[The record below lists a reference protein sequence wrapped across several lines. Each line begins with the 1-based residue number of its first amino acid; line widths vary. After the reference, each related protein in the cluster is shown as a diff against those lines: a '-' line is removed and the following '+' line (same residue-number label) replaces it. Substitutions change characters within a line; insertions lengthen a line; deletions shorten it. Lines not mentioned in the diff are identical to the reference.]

1 MNRRIFL
8 KNGVSMAGVGMLAP
22 HLMVNKTAGMYHIEQ
37 FTDEG
42 LSQFT
47 YAILFDKK
55 IVLIDPA
62 RDPQPFYDFADRND
76 AAIIAVIETHPHADF
91 VSSHAEIY
99 RKLKTRIYAS
109 EKLQAKYPHH
119 PVKDGDVIAL
129 NNHLLLK
136 ILDTPGHSPDSISI
150 VLRDNNIDRAVFT
163 GDALLFGD
171 VGRPDLRE
179 YGNNENE
186 QRASLA
192 KAMYHTVQNKYAPLD
207 DRVIVYP
214 AHGAGSLCGNA
225 IRNVKSST
233 IGEEK
238 KNNHAFHHANES
250 EFIVSI
256 LKDLPF
262 IPKYFPYDV
271 ELNRSGAGD
280 VQPGIKKVQLRDE
293 NFQPPERSLVVD
305 IRPKSDVQEA
315 YYPGAVYIPE
325 GTKFETW
332 LGTVI
337 APDKK
342 FYLAVQDKDAFH
354 TAVKK
359 LAKIGY
365 ESNIEGGF
373 VYTVKKPYPVF
384 LNGKSFSLN
393 DKDDYTIIDV
403 RNKKEYD
410 EDPIIAS
417 SVNIPLPELEKRLAE
432 VPKNKPIVVH
442 CASGYRSSIATS
454 IIRKEYPQ
462 LSILDLG
469 EEVTRI
475 KNKKS
480 TDH

>member
-1 MNRRIFL
+1 
-8 KNGVSMAGVGMLAP
+8 MAGWGMLAP
-22 HLMVNKTAGMYHIEQ
+22 HFMVNKTTGMYHIEQ
-37 FTDEG
+37 FVDEG

-55 IVLIDPA
+55 IVLVDPA
-62 RDPQPFYDFADRND
+62 RDPKPFYDYADQNN

-109 EKLQAKYPHH
+109 EKLHAKYPHH

-136 ILDTPGHSPDSISI
+136 ILETPGHSPDSISI
-150 VLRDNNIDRAVFT
+150 LLRENNIDQAVFT

-179 YGNNENE
+179 YGKNENE
-186 QRASLA
+186 QRVSLA
-192 KAMYHTVQNKYAPLD
+192 KAMYDTIQHKYLPLSD
-207 DRVIVYP
+207 KVIVYP

-233 IGEEK
+233 IGDEK
-238 KNNHAFHHANES
+238 KNNHAFHHASES
-250 EFIVSI
+250 DFVASI

-271 ELNRSGAGD
+271 ELNRTGAAD
-280 VQPGIKKVQLRDE
+280 VKPGIEKIQLLPNNYQPAE
-293 NFQPPERSLVVD
+293 NALVVD

-315 YYPGAVYIPE
+315 YYPGAIYVPE

-337 APDKK
+337 APDEK
-342 FYLAVQDKDAFH
+342 FYLAVQDADAFN

-373 VYTVKKPYPVF
+373 VYKVKNQYPAF

-393 DKDDYTIIDV
+393 DKEDYTIIDV
-403 RNKKEYD
+403 RNKKEY
-410 EDPIIAS
+410 EEEPIITS
-417 SVNIPLPELEKRLAE
+417 SVNIPLPELDKRLAGI
-432 VPKNKPIVVH
+432 PKGKPIVVH

-454 IIRKEYPQ
+454 IIRKKYPQ

-469 EEVTRI
+469 EEVARI
-475 KNKKS
+475 KNKKH
-480 TDH
+480 TDK

>member
-1 MNRRIFL
+1 MC
-8 KNGVSMAGVGMLAP
+8 
-22 HLMVNKTAGMYHIEQ
+22 HIEQ
-37 FTDEG
+37 FADEG

-55 IVLIDPA
+55 IVLIDPS
-62 RDPQPFYDFADRND
+62 RDPQPFYDYADQNS
-76 AAIIAVIETHPHADF
+76 ATIIAVIETHPHADF

-99 RKLKTRIYAS
+99 RKLKTRIYVS

-119 PVKDGDVIAL
+119 AVKDGDVIAL

-136 ILDTPGHSPDSISI
+136 VLDTPGHSPDSISI
-150 VLRDNNIDRAVFT
+150 LLREDNIDRAVFT

-179 YGNNENE
+179 YGKNENE

-192 KAMYHTVQNKYAPLD
+192 KAMYHTIQNKYAPLRD
-207 DRVIVYP
+207 QVVVYP

-238 KNNHAFHHANES
+238 KNNHAFHHVSES
-250 EFIVSI
+250 GFVAAI

-271 ELNRSGAGD
+271 ELNRSGAED
-280 VQPGIKKVQLRDE
+280 VQPGIGKVQLREE
-293 NFQPPERSLVVD
+293 NFKPAKNALVVD
-305 IRPKSDVQEA
+305 IRPGMDLKDA
-315 YYPGAVYIPE
+315 YYPGAVHVPE
-325 GTKFETW
+325 GAKFETW

-337 APDKK
+337 APGEK
-342 FYLAVQDKDAFH
+342 FYLAVQDADAFH

-359 LAKIGY
+359 LSKIGY

-384 LNGKSFSLN
+384 LNGKSFSLS

-403 RNKKEYD
+403 RNKKEY
-410 EDPIIAS
+410 EQDPIIAS
-417 SVNIPLPELEKRLAE
+417 SVNIPLPELDKRLKE
-432 VPKNKPIVVH
+432 IPKDKPIVVH

-454 IIRKEYPQ
+454 IIRKEYPR

-475 KNKKS
+475 KKQKA
-480 TDH
+480 H

>member
-1 MNRRIFL
+1 
-8 KNGVSMAGVGMLAP
+8 
-22 HLMVNKTAGMYHIEQ
+22 
-37 FTDEG
+37 
-42 LSQFT
+42 
-47 YAILFDKK
+47 KK
-55 IVLIDPA
+55 IVLIDPS
-62 RDPQPFYDFADRND
+62 RDPQPFYDYADQNS
-76 AAIIAVIETHPHADF
+76 ATIIAVIETHPHADF

-99 RKLKTRIYAS
+99 RKLKARIYAS
-109 EKLQAKYPHH
+109 EKLHAKYPHH

-150 VLRDNNIDRAVFT
+150 VLREDNIDKAVFT

-179 YGNNENE
+179 YGKNENE

-192 KAMYHTVQNKYAPLD
+192 KAMYNTVQKKYSLLD
-207 DRVIVYP
+207 DQVIVYP

-238 KNNHAFHHANES
+238 RNNHAFHHVNES
-250 EFIVSI
+250 DFVASI

-280 VQPGIKKVQLRDE
+280 VQPAISKVQLREANFKPAE
-293 NFQPPERSLVVD
+293 NALVVD
-305 IRPKSDVQEA
+305 IRPGSDLKDG
-315 YYPGAVYIPE
+315 YYPGAIHVPE
-325 GTKFETW
+325 GAKFETW
-332 LGTVI
+332 FGTVV
-337 APDKK
+337 APDEK
-342 FYLAVQDKDAFH
+342 FYLAVQNSDAFH

-359 LAKIGY
+359 LSKIGY
-365 ESNIEGGF
+365 ESNIAGGF

-384 LNGKSFSLN
+384 LNGKPFSLS

-410 EDPIIAS
+410 HDPIISS
-417 SVNIPLPELEKRLAE
+417 SVNIPLPELDKRLKE
-432 VPKNKPIVVH
+432 IPKDKPIVVH

-469 EEVTRI
+469 EEVIRI
-475 KNKKS
+475 KKQK
-480 TDH
+480 TY

>member
-1 MNRRIFL
+1 
-8 KNGVSMAGVGMLAP
+8 
-22 HLMVNKTAGMYHIEQ
+22 MYHIEQ

-55 IVLIDPA
+55 IVLIDPS
-62 RDPQPFYDFADRND
+62 RDPQPFYDYAGQNN
-76 AAIIAVIETHPHADF
+76 ATIIAVIETHPHADF
-91 VSSHAEIY
+91 ISSHAEIY
-99 RKLKTRIYAS
+99 RKLQSRIYVS
-109 EKLQAKYPHH
+109 EKLHAKYPHH
-119 PVKDGDVIAL
+119 AVKDGDIIAL
-129 NNHLLLK
+129 NNHLVLK
-136 ILDTPGHSPDSISI
+136 VLDTPGHSPDSISI
-150 VLRDNNIDRAVFT
+150 VLRQDDIDKAVFT

-179 YGNNENE
+179 YGKNENE

-192 KAMYHTVQNKYAPLD
+192 KAMYNTVQKKYTPLD
-207 DRVIVYP
+207 DQVIVYP

-233 IGEEK
+233 VGEEK
-238 KNNHAFHHANES
+238 QNNHAFHHASES
-250 EFIVSI
+250 DFVAAI

-271 ELNRSGAGD
+271 ELNRAGAAD
-280 VQPGIKKVQLRDE
+280 VKPGIEKIKLLTE
-293 NFQPPERSLVVD
+293 NYRPAEKALVVD
-305 IRPKSDVQEA
+305 IRPKSDLQEA
-315 YYPGAVYIPE
+315 YYPGAIYVPE
-325 GTKFETW
+325 GKKFETW

-337 APDKK
+337 APGEK
-342 FYLAVQDKDAFH
+342 FYLAVQDAAAFH

-365 ESNIEGGF
+365 ESNIAGGF
-373 VYTVKKPYPVF
+373 VYTAKHQYPNF
-384 LNGKSFSLN
+384 LNGKPFSLS
-393 DKDDYTIIDV
+393 DKDDYTIVDV

-417 SVNIPLPELEKRLAE
+417 SVNIPLPELGKRLAE
-432 VPKNKPIVVH
+432 IPKDKPIVVH

-475 KNKKS
+475 KKQK
-480 TDH
+480 TH

>member
-8 KNGVSMAGVGMLAP
+8 KNGASIAGLGMLAP

-42 LSQFT
+42 LSQFS
-47 YAILFDKK
+47 YAILFDNK
-55 IVLIDPA
+55 IVLVDPA
-62 RDPQPFYDFADRND
+62 RDPQPFYDYAAQNN
-76 AAIIAVIETHPHADF
+76 AAIIAVVETHPHADF

-99 RKLKTRIYAS
+99 RKLKTRIYVS
-109 EKLQAKYPHH
+109 EKLHAQYPHH
-119 PVKDGDVIAL
+119 AVKDGDVIAL

-150 VLRDNNIDRAVFT
+150 VLSENNIDQAVFT

-186 QRASLA
+186 QRTSLA
-192 KAMYHTVQNKYAPLD
+192 KAMYTTLQTKYLPLND
-207 DRVIVYP
+207 KVAVYP

-238 KNNHAFHHANES
+238 KNNHAFHHTNES
-250 EFIVSI
+250 DFVTAI

-280 VQPGIKKVQLRDE
+280 LQTGIRKVQLLEE
-293 NFQPPERSLVVD
+293 NFQPPQQSLVVD

-315 YYPGAVYIPE
+315 YYPGAVYVPE
-325 GTKFETW
+325 GSRFETW
-332 LGTVI
+332 LGAVI
-337 APDKK
+337 APDEK
-342 FYLAVQDKDAFH
+342 FYLAVQDADAFN

-359 LAKIGY
+359 LSKIGY

-393 DKDDYTIIDV
+393 DEEDYTIIDV
-403 RNKKEYD
+403 RNKKEY
-410 EDPIIAS
+410 EEEPIITS
-417 SVNIPLPELEKRLAE
+417 SVNIPLPELDRRLAE
-432 VPKNKPIVVH
+432 IPKNKPVVVH

-454 IIRKEYPQ
+454 IVRKAYPQ

-469 EEVTRI
+469 EEVNRI
-475 KNKKS
+475 KKQKV
-480 TDH
+480 H

>member
-1 MNRRIFL
+1 
-8 KNGVSMAGVGMLAP
+8 MAGVGILAP
-22 HLMVNKTAGMYHIEQ
+22 RLMMEKTTGMYHIEQ

-47 YAILFDKK
+47 YAILFDQKV
-55 IVLIDPA
+55 VLIDPS
-62 RDPQPFYDFADRND
+62 RDPQPFYDYADRNK

-109 EKLQAKYPHH
+109 DKLHAKYPHH

-150 VLRDNNIDRAVFT
+150 VLQENNTDKAVFT

-179 YGNNENE
+179 YGKNENE
-186 QRASLA
+186 QRTSLA
-192 KAMYHTVQNKYAPLD
+192 KAMYATLKNKYTPLAD
-207 DRVIVYP
+207 SVAVYP

-225 IRNVKSST
+225 TQNVTAST
-233 IGEEK
+233 IGYEK
-238 KNNHAFHHANES
+238 KHNHAFQHADEAGFV
-250 EFIVSI
+250 EAI

-271 ELNRSGAGD
+271 ELNRAGAAD
-280 VQPGIKKVQLRDE
+280 IQPGIKKIKLLEE
-293 NFQPPERSLVVD
+293 NYQPASQALVVD
-305 IRPKSDVQEA
+305 VRPKTYLQES
-315 YYPGAVYIPE
+315 YYPGAIYVPE

-337 APDKK
+337 APGDQ
-342 FYLAVQDKDAFH
+342 FYLVVQDQDALS

-365 ESNIEGGF
+365 EININGGF
-373 VYTVKKPYPVF
+373 VYTIKNQYPVF
-384 LNGKSFSLN
+384 LNGRSFSLS
-393 DKDDYTIIDV
+393 DKEEYTIIDV

-417 SVNIPLPELEKRLAE
+417 SINIPLPELNKKFSDI
-432 VPKNKPIVVH
+432 PKNKPIVVH

-454 IIRKEYPQ
+454 ILRKQYPE

-469 EEVTRI
+469 EEVNSI
-475 KNKKS
+475 KKQK
-480 TDH
+480 TP